1 MIKYFIRTTKE
12 RKLDE
17 SISRELGEDYT
28 LLIDTEHKP
37 VESFIKQLKTISNY
51 DSVLLEDDVI
61 LCKDFK
67 SRIEGVIKQ
76 YPKEVINFFTKP
88 DFYFTT
94 TKTLE
99 VFRSNQCT
107 YYPKGVSNL
116 IAECMLSFK
125 DTKTAYDII
134 EHWALQKLNLPHVQ
148 YRPCLVQHIDNKS
161 IISPGCHKRRTPYF
175 IDYLEE
181 LGVSYEEA
189 YKYKDKLVELLNQKF
204 KDIDKH

>member
-37 VESFIKQLKTISNY
+37 VESFIEQLKTISDY

-76 YPKEVINFFTKP
+76 YSKDVINFFTKP

-116 IAECMLSFK
+116 IAECMLSFN

-161 IISPGCHKRRTPYF
+161 IISPGCHKRRSPYF
-175 IDYLEE
+175 IDYLDE
-181 LGVSYEEA
+181 LGIDYNEA
-189 YKYKDKLVELLNQKF
+189 YKYKEKLIALMKDKF
-204 KDIDKH
+204 KDVIFK